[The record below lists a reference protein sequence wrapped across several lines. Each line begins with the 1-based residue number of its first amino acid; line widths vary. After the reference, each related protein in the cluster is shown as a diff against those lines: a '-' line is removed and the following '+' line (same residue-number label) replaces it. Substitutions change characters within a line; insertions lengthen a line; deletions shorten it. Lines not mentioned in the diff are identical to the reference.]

1 MVASY
6 IVELDAIVVEIV
18 QDCNTVFVSFSV
30 IRLGSSCSENEEFFE
45 SPFNQ
50 KKMLKQKMQPFP
62 KYFRLVVILIITY
75 PPVFDHS
82 GTDLA
87 PLGQLTVGLVPDF

>member
-6 IVELDAIVVEIV
+6 IVELDAVVVEIV

-45 SPFNQ
+45 SPFNK
-50 KKMLKQKMQPFP
+50 KKMLILALELQKMQLFP
-62 KYFRLVVILIITY
+62 KLPLFSYFRIGTVLVSITN
-75 PPVFDHS
+75 
-82 GTDLA
+82 TLDL
-87 PLGQLTVGLVPDF
+87 

>member
-50 KKMLKQKMQPFP
+50 KKN
-62 KYFRLVVILIITY
+62 V
-75 PPVFDHS
+75 
-82 GTDLA
+82 
-87 PLGQLTVGLVPDF
+87 DFSALEAKNATLP

>member
-50 KKMLKQKMQPFP
+50 KKMLILALELQKMQLFP
-62 KYFRLVVILIITY
+62 KLLLFSYFRIGTILQSITN
-75 PPVFDHS
+75 
-82 GTDLA
+82 TLDL
-87 PLGQLTVGLVPDF
+87 

>member
-50 KKMLKQKMQPFP
+50 RKN
-62 KYFRLVVILIITY
+62 V
-75 PPVFDHS
+75 
-82 GTDLA
+82 
-87 PLGQLTVGLVPDF
+87 DFSLRTAKNATLS

>member
-6 IVELDAIVVEIV
+6 IVELDAVVVEIV

-45 SPFNQ
+45 SSFN
-50 KKMLKQKMQPFP
+50 KKNDDFSLRMLFTKSYVSK
-62 KYFRLVVILIITY
+62 
-75 PPVFDHS
+75 
-82 GTDLA
+82 
-87 PLGQLTVGLVPDF
+87 GQNQWRG